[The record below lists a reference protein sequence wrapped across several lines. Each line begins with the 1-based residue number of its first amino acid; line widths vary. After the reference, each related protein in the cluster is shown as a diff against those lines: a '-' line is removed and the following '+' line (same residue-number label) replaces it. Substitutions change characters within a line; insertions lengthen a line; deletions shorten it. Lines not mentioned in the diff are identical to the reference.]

1 MVQLKEESAY
11 IMDLQLKGLKVF
23 VTGSTAGIGAAIA
36 ETFAREGCDVAICS
50 RSQERVDDML
60 ATLSAYPGRSIG
72 AALDVTDPDAFKSWA
87 DSAAEQLGGID
98 IYVANVS
105 AMTTDWQQTV
115 DTDILA
121 TVAGIDAML
130 PHLLQSS
137 HASIAYISS
146 IAGVVG
152 VPQLASYGAA
162 KAAMT
167 HYMKSLSMQLVKKGV
182 RVNSIA
188 PGDIMFE
195 GGVWDRA
202 QKEQP
207 EFFAKVLRRNPM
219 GRLGTPQEIANVV
232 AFISSPAASF
242 VTGTHIIADGG
253 NSTHVHF

>member
-1 MVQLKEESAY
+1 
-11 IMDLQLKGLKVF
+11 MDLQLKGLKVF

-36 ETFAREGCDVAICS
+36 ETFAQEGCDVAICS
-50 RSQERVDDML
+50 RNQERVDAML
-60 ATLSAYPGRSIG
+60 ETLSAYQVRSVG
-72 AALDVTDPDAFKSWA
+72 AALDVTDPDSFKSWV

-105 AMTTDWQQTV
+105 AMSTDWQRTV
-115 DTDILA
+115 NTDVLS
-121 TVAGIDAML
+121 TVSGMDAVI
-130 PHLLQSS
+130 PHLLKSK
-137 HASIAYISS
+137 HAAIAYISS

-167 HYMKSLSMQLVKKGV
+167 HYMKSLSMQLVKQGI

-188 PGDIMFE
+188 PGDILFE
-195 GGVWDRA
+195 DGVWDRV

-207 EFFAKVLRRNPM
+207 EYFARVLRRNPM

-242 VTGTHIIADGG
+242 VTGAHIIADGG
-253 NSTHVHF
+253 NTTHVHF

>member
-1 MVQLKEESAY
+1 
-11 IMDLQLKGLKVF
+11 MDLQLKGLKAF

-50 RSQERVDDML
+50 RSQERVDSML
-60 ATLSAYPGRSIG
+60 ETLSPYSGRSIG
-72 AALDVTDPDAFKSWA
+72 AALDVTDPEAFKGWA
-87 DSAAEQLGGID
+87 DKAADQLGGID

-105 AMTTDWQQTV
+105 AMTTDWDQTV
-115 DTDILA
+115 TTDVLA
-121 TVAGIDAML
+121 TVSGIEAML
-130 PHLLQSS
+130 PHLLESKQ
-137 HASIAYISS
+137 ASIAYISS

-182 RVNSIA
+182 RVNSVA
-188 PGDIMFE
+188 PGDILFE
-195 GGVWDRA
+195 DGVWDRV
-202 QKEQP
+202 QKQQP
-207 EFFAKVLRRNPM
+207 EYFAKVLRRNPM